1 MIHVHGSEG
10 HMTESILNSTKEAL
24 GIEPD
29 DTSFDNELVMHI
41 NSALMILYQLG
52 VGDRIFQIT
61 GPDEKWDDFLK
72 DYPAIPAVKSLLY
85 YRVKLMFDSNNMSS
99 GLIAEYNS
107 KIKELEWRIYVAV
120 DPSTN
125 NELGSKKDE

>member
-1 MIHVHGSEG
+1 
-10 HMTESILNSTKEAL
+10 
-24 GIEPD
+24 
-29 DTSFDNELVMHI
+29 
-41 NSALMILYQLG
+41 
-52 VGDRIFQIT
+52 
-61 GPDEKWDDFLK
+61 
-72 DYPAIPAVKSLLY
+72 
-85 YRVKLMFDSNNMSS
+85 MFDSNNMSS

>member
-29 DTSFDNELVMHI
+29 DTAFDNELVMHI

-52 VGDRIFQIT
+52 VGDKIFQIA
-61 GPDEKWDDFLK
+61 GPNEKWDDFKRL
-72 DYPAIPAVKSLLY
+72 SC
-85 YRVKLMFDSNNMSS
+85 NSS
-99 GLIAEYNS
+99 CKVSFILQS
-107 KIKELEWRIYVAV
+107 K
-120 DPSTN
+120 TN
-125 NELGSKKDE
+125 V

>member
-1 MIHVHGSEG
+1 
-10 HMTESILNSTKEAL
+10 MTESILNSTKEAL

-52 VGDRIFQIT
+52 VGDKIFQIT

-72 DYPAIPAVKSLLY
+72 DHPAIPAVKSLLY

-125 NELGSKKDE
+125 NELGSKTDE

>member
-1 MIHVHGSEG
+1 MTHVHGSEV

-24 GIEPD
+24 GIEPE

-41 NSALMILYQLG
+41 NSSLMVLYQLG
-52 VGDRIFQIT
+52 VGNKIFQIT
-61 GPDEKWDDFLK
+61 GPDEKWDDYLK
-72 DYPAIPAVKSLLY
+72 DYPTIPAVKSLLY

-99 GLIAEYNS
+99 SLIAEYNA
-107 KIKELEWRIYVAV
+107 KIQELEWRICVAV

-125 NELGSKKDE
+125 NELGSKA

>member
-52 VGDRIFQIT
+52 VGDN
-61 GPDEKWDDFLK
+61 
-72 DYPAIPAVKSLLY
+72 
-85 YRVKLMFDSNNMSS
+85 YRVKLMFDSNNMNS